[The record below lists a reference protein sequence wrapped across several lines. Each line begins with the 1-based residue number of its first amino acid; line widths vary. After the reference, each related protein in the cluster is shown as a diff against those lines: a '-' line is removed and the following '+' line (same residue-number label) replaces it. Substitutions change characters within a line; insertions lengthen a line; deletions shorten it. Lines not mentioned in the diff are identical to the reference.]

1 MNNQAAVKDFVSRKT
16 FAIVGVSRSGQKY
29 GNIVFRDLEAK
40 GYKLYPIHP
49 EAGTLEGVTAYKD
62 FASLPEKVD
71 GVILVVP
78 PEQTEKVVQDAA
90 AAGVKRVWMQPGAES
105 RAAIQ
110 FCRENGIIEVHD
122 ECIMVHSVGPG

>member
-105 RAAIQ
+105 EAAIQ
-110 FCRENGIIEVHD
+110 FCEENGILAVHD
-122 ECIMVHSVGPG
+122 MCIMVHSVGPG